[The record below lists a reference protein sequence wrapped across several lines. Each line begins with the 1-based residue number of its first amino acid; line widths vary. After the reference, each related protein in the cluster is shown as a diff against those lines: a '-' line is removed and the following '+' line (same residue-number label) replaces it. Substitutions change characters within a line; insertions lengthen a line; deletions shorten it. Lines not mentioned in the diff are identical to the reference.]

1 MTDTAVTVTK
11 SPTVPKRV
19 VGRPF
24 QPGQSGNPGGGLGR
38 ARQQLNIDTIA
49 AMQEA
54 FARGGKEAVNK
65 VMKNSPAI
73 FLKLLVL
80 LVPRELQ
87 VEHKGGVKAMTDEQ
101 IEATIEAIQGM
112 LAARADGANAKVI
125 EGESTPMPPMP
136 PMPAPPKLAKRKVKR
151 AERGAQAG
159 GRAEDVSDS

>member
-1 MTDTAVTVTK
+1 MTDTDHL
-11 SPTVPKRV
+11 PPKRV

-24 QPGQSGNPGGGLGR
+24 PKGVSGNPGGGGGR
-38 ARQQLNIDTIA
+38 ARAALNVATIE
-49 AMQEA
+49 AMHEA
-54 FARGGKEAVNK
+54 FRRGGREAIDK

-112 LAARADGANAKVI
+112 LAARADGANAKVV
-125 EGESTPMPPMP
+125 EGVSTPVSL
-136 PMPAPPKLAKRKVKR
+136 PAPTKPQVRRKRKV
-151 AERGAQAG
+151 GQAVG
-159 GRAEDVSDS
+159 SDEGEANS

>member
-1 MTDTAVTVTK
+1 MTETKSTAVTTK
-11 SPTVPKRV
+11 PTKLPNGQWPKGV
-19 VGRPF
+19 
-24 QPGQSGNPGGGLGR
+24 SGNPAGGPGR
-38 ARQQLNIDTIA
+38 ARQELNAETIREMHRAFRLGGRTAID
-49 AMQEA
+49 
-54 FARGGKEAVNK
+54 K

-112 LAARADGANAKVI
+112 LAARADGANAKVV
-125 EGESTPMPPMP
+125 EGVAEPAALPP
-136 PMPAPPKLAKRKVKR
+136 PARAKVRRKVKR

-159 GRAEDVSDS
+159 GLAEDVSDS

>member
-38 ARQQLNIDTIA
+38 ARQQLNADTIKGMQKAFDHGGQA
-49 AMQEA
+49 AID
-54 FARGGKEAVNK
+54 K

-87 VEHKGGVKAMTDEQ
+87 VEHKGGVKGMTDEQ
-101 IEATIEAIQGM
+101 LEQGIEAIKKM
-112 LAARADGANAKVI
+112 L
-125 EGESTPMPPMP
+125 
-136 PMPAPPKLAKRKVKR
+136 
-151 AERGAQAG
+151 
-159 GRAEDVSDS
+159 